1 MDISAEQLPQ
11 DQETSQNSH
20 PRPQGNN
27 ATGRPWRGRGGFRK
41 PQTGSTSDRQDF
53 NILSRRRGRTRGNRD
68 HVSNG
73 RKRDQVSSNLE
84 PPAPNLQ
91 PPPGTAGGGTFGVH
105 PTKAAESGED
115 EFAGMQDGEVDSD
128 ADVCFICASPVVHN
142 AIAPCNHRTCHICA
156 LRLRALYK
164 TRACAHCR
172 VSTAPAISPPLKK
185 LIRALGGCS
194 PCNLH

>member
-1 MDISAEQLPQ
+1 MDPSAEQLPK
-11 DQETSQNSH
+11 DQETRQNSH

-27 ATGRPWRGRGGFRK
+27 ATGRPWRGRGGFRNS
-41 PQTGSTSDRQDF
+41 QNASTSDRRDF
-53 NILSRRRGRTRGNRD
+53 NNLRRGRGRGNRD
-68 HVSNG
+68 HMSNG

-84 PPAPNLQ
+84 PPTPELQ
-91 PPPGTAGGGTFGVH
+91 PPPGVAGGDTFGVH

-115 EFAGMQDGEVDSD
+115 EFASTQDGEVDSD

-172 VSTAPAISPPLKK
+172 VSTAPAISTRLKK
-185 LIRALGGCS
+185 LIRAVGGGS

>member
-1 MDISAEQLPQ
+1 MDSSAEQLPQ
-11 DQETSQNSH
+11 DQEPRQNSH
-20 PRPQGNN
+20 PRQQGNN
-27 ATGRPWRGRGGFRK
+27 ATGRPWRGRGGFSN
-41 PQTGSTSDRQDF
+41 PPNASSSDRRDSKD
-53 NILSRRRGRTRGNRD
+53 LRRGRGRGYRD
-68 HVSNG
+68 HMSNG

-91 PPPGTAGGGTFGVH
+91 PPPGLAGGGTFGVH
-105 PTKAAESGED
+105 PTKVAESVED
-115 EFAGMQDGEVDSD
+115 EVAGTQQDSEVDRD

-172 VSTAPAISPPLKK
+172 VSTAPAISPTLKK
-185 LIRALGGCS
+185 LIRALGGGS